1 MVMKCGCERVERR
14 RRKRTEGCEE
24 VSEVHGWVHRR
35 EVHGSDY
42 KEASRGVGECEGLR
56 GGRGGGRGVMD
67 AGELRCGHVG
77 GLK

>member
-1 MVMKCGCERVERR
+1 MQIDWYRKSSYVVAEVVMVMKCGCERVERR

-42 KEASRGVGECEGLR
+42 SEASRGVGE
-56 GGRGGGRGVMD
+56 
-67 AGELRCGHVG
+67 
-77 GLK
+77 